1 MTVFLGGMK
10 LAFNYV
16 KAEKYD
22 LDFDN
27 LANHLSQNQI
37 INFDYYKEWIE
48 GWLRVIKNADKDTD
62 IQVENLRKN
71 GLPAFEVFTLPVYL
85 GEFNFILNFIV
96 EGANAHIEKKNP
108 PVEKF
113 AINRFDS
120 EISWTKENKDTSHD
134 INKPIIITA
143 LPLEGY
149 EKKVVIDGN
158 HRVTMLYA
166 NNVSTIN
173 GFFIEPADIIQDNI
187 LILSIDKAI
196 YSFIIET
203 EVFRHHLR
211 IGKHSHADILK
222 SSNINNAF
230 KKFNR

>member
-1 MTVFLGGMK
+1 MK

-96 EGANAHIEKKNP
+96 EGANAHIEKKTP
-108 PVEKF
+108 
-113 AINRFDS
+113 
-120 EISWTKENKDTSHD
+120 
-134 INKPIIITA
+134 
-143 LPLEGY
+143 
-149 EKKVVIDGN
+149 
-158 HRVTMLYA
+158 
-166 NNVSTIN
+166 
-173 GFFIEPADIIQDNI
+173 Q
-187 LILSIDKAI
+187 
-196 YSFIIET
+196 
-203 EVFRHHLR
+203 
-211 IGKHSHADILK
+211 
-222 SSNINNAF
+222 
-230 KKFNR
+230 